1 MLFCQP
7 HDVLL
12 QVEDPSK
19 YGVVVMDGQGVV
31 ERFVEKPKVDRLAVL
46 LSHGG
51 AWVSSAMSASG
62 HNKLFVHFG
71 ACLICWLLCR
81 VAAAGACMLACSR
94 CWAPPCCWQ
103 VCSEPCR
110 VRVMAQAR

>member
-31 ERFVEKPKVDRLAVL
+31 ERFVEKPKVLRPAVSV
-46 LSHGG
+46 SHSG
-51 AWVSSAMSASG
+51 AWVSRAGIASG
-62 HNKLFVHFG
+62 HN
-71 ACLICWLLCR
+71 
-81 VAAAGACMLACSR
+81 MLWCSL
-94 CWAPPCCWQ
+94 
-103 VCSEPCR
+103 EP
-110 VRVMAQAR
+110 V

>member
-81 VAAAGACMLACSR
+81 VACCSR
-94 CWAPPCCWQ
+94 CLYAG
-103 VCSEPCR
+103 
-110 VRVMAQAR
+110 M